1 MICLMSWLGLE
12 WSCTDWLIWS
22 WWSLSELLLN
32 FLIFMF
38 VGSISWGGGGDE
50 VLKILAYFTIGCSWE
65 LKRWEMALDRKARD
79 LCVYSALLSELIGGE
94 GRNLFKYSVEISA
107 LSLIKI
113 NINYSRIYLLM
124 TVNAYRSF
132 NFFMAS
138 PLALLTI
145 R

>member
-1 MICLMSWLGLE
+1 
-12 WSCTDWLIWS
+12 
-22 WWSLSELLLN
+22 
-32 FLIFMF
+32 
-38 VGSISWGGGGDE
+38 
-50 VLKILAYFTIGCSWE
+50 
-65 LKRWEMALDRKARD
+65 MALDRKARD